1 MNEGTEDLIL
11 SESIREIENFPIDG
25 VVYKDITTLLNNPK
39 YYKALL
45 NSLESRYADRNI
57 DYIAGIDSRGFI
69 FGAALADRLSLGFV
83 PIRKKGKL
91 PHDTYSET
99 YDLEYGAD
107 TIEIHKDAFNNDTNA
122 KVLLIDDLIAT
133 GGTAIA
139 AHKLIEKT
147 GAECVGACFILEV
160 SELPGKTLLSGICS
174 EIHIEIKE

>member
-1 MNEGTEDLIL
+1 
-11 SESIREIENFPIDG
+11 
-25 VVYKDITTLLNNPK
+25 
-39 YYKALL
+39 
-45 NSLESRYADRNI
+45 
-57 DYIAGIDSRGFI
+57 
-69 FGAALADRLSLGFV
+69 
-83 PIRKKGKL
+83 
-91 PHDTYSET
+91 
-99 YDLEYGAD
+99 LEYGAD

>member
-91 PHDTYSET
+91 PHDTYSES